1 MPSWASMAAR
11 RWMTLSRTPP
21 RGFRWLDMVQA
32 RYEWLRLRL
41 LETEES
47 DPSLVIAVWEVVGAG
62 LCTRVKMARVVRL
75 G

>member
-32 RYEWLRLRL
+32 RYEWLVATTVKQEVKGPSSYGL

-47 DPSLVIAVWEVVGAG
+47 D
-62 LCTRVKMARVVRL
+62 K
-75 G
+75 